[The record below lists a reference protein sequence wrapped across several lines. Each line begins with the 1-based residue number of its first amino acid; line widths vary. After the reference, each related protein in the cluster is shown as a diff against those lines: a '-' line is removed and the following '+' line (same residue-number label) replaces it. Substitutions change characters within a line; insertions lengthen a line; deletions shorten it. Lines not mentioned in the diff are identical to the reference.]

1 MRLVL
6 FSKLFRGKDVDE
18 LAAQVRATGFDAIEL
33 PVRPGYQCPPEE
45 AAERLV
51 PTVERLR
58 ELGVEVLIVT
68 APVVEP
74 EDPLTQAIYA
84 ACGRAGVRYL
94 RPGYWRVKEGQ
105 YWDVFHL
112 ARRQVKGLERLS
124 QSTGVKT
131 ALHIHSGKF
140 LTSTCA
146 TTYWLVEGCDPQY
159 VGIYLS
165 PPHMAL
171 SGEDVEVGLGI
182 VGQYLCLVDHKNFRY
197 ERCRVLRRRE
207 PEWHRAG
214 VSSWEGL
221 VNWPQVIRLLRRV
234 GYEGPICFH
243 PEYDDEAHAA
253 KLVARDREYVARLIE
268 ERSP

>member
-1 MRLVL
+1 VRLAL
-6 FSKLFRGKDVDE
+6 FSKLFRGSDADA
-18 LAAQVRATGFDAIEL
+18 LAEKVRATGFDAIEL

-58 ELGVEVLIVT
+58 QLGVEVPIVT

-74 EDPLTQAIYA
+74 TDPLTQAIYE
-84 ACGRAGVRYL
+84 ACGQAGVRIL
-94 RPGYWRVKEGQ
+94 RPGYWQVAGREF
-105 YWDVFHL
+105 WEFFRR
-112 ARRQVKGLERLS
+112 ARRQVQGLCQLS
-124 QSTGVKT
+124 QRTGVKT

-146 TTYWLVEGCDPQY
+146 TTYRLVEGCDPRY

-171 SGEDVEVGLGI
+171 DGEDVEMGLGI
-182 VGQYLCLVDHKNFRY
+182 VGEYLCLVDHKNFAW
-197 ERCRVLRRRE
+197 ERRDSRWQRI
-207 PEWHRAG
+207 G

-221 VNWPQVIRLLRRV
+221 VDWRQVITLLREV
-234 GYEGPICFH
+234 GYDGLICFH
-243 PEYDDEAHAA
+243 PEYDDDAHAA
-253 KLVARDREYVARLIE
+253 GLVTRDREYIKGLLAE
-268 ERSP
+268 AG